1 MQGSL
6 SGIESGSQT
15 ILKNM
20 NKAATIERYGYGIK
34 HLHDRQIL
42 TFGSFIMGFPGETKE
57 TVDET
62 LNFIKENKP
71 TYYRAQ
77 SWYCE
82 PGTPIDMQREKYGIK
97 GEGFVWS
104 HNTMDSL
111 EAMDHIDRMF
121 LSIDES
127 LWLPQWSFD
136 FWIIPY
142 LLGRGISETYFR
154 EFMTVADRLLSTQI
168 ASVPESQKKSMQQQ
182 DLGNLVNKIKNWK
195 LA

>member
-1 MQGSL
+1 
-6 SGIESGSQT
+6 
-15 ILKNM
+15 
-20 NKAATIERYGYGIK
+20 
-34 HLHDRQIL
+34 
-42 TFGSFIMGFPGETKE
+42 
-57 TVDET
+57 
-62 LNFIKENKP
+62 
-71 TYYRAQ
+71 
-77 SWYCE
+77 
-82 PGTPIDMQREKYGIK
+82 
-97 GEGFVWS
+97 
-104 HNTMDSL
+104 MDSL

-154 EFMTVADRLLSTQI
+154 EFMTVADRLLTTQI